1 MLRVTLKQKR
11 SQTRNRNLNN
21 KQEIKLFLTPFGFLR
36 PKFLW
41 LFKFNFLQDINDEN
55 GVEWPYA
62 DRRQELV
69 SEDEYVYPMN
79 EVIHVTPKVFIGHK
93 LEHGTIQ
100 RTLDK
105 CLLTDEE
112 MKLGPVKWEEAWA
125 AEDKIQLALDYEED
139 DEESAGET
147 EDGDE
152 N

>member
-69 SEDEYVYPMN
+69 
-79 EVIHVTPKVFIGHK
+79 FIGHK